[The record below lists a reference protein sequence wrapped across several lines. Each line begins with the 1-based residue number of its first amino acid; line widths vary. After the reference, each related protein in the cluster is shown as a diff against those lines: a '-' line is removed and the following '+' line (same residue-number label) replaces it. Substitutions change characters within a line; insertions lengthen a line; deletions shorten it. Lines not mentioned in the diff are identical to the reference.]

1 MIPACIF
8 EQSIREEQA
17 ERQLR
22 VQLGLPPIER
32 KLPER
37 TWKDDATEWGFALL
51 VLVQLIFASCFAVG
65 FVWLIV
71 TVICPALGV
80 NLEAQ

>member
-8 EQSIREEQA
+8 EQLVREEQA

-37 TWKDDATEWGFALL
+37 TWKDDAAEWGFALL
-51 VLVQLIFASCFAVG
+51 MLVPLVFTLCFAGG
-65 FVWLIV
+65 FLLLIV

-80 NLEAQ
+80 SLEAP